1 MRLIIILFFHKQVI
15 IVGMKPFLLKRKPS
29 PKKQKIRF
37 RKYYSFLSTMPD
49 CGHFANAYVHTG
61 LEHAAHAN
69 SKRSLI
75 LIQVPVSACFALNLQ
90 QWCLVAA
97 EHVCTGSFGTAS
109 KGVGW
114 FSWVLQCIRVRAYAP
129 FLLFWDPHFV
139 FGLNDCEVHKPS

>member
-1 MRLIIILFFHKQVI
+1 ML
-15 IVGMKPFLLKRKPS
+15 
-29 PKKQKIRF
+29 
-37 RKYYSFLSTMPD
+37 T
-49 CGHFANAYVHTG
+49 CVHTG

-114 FSWVLQCIRVRAYAP
+114 FLWVLQCIRVRAYAP